1 MDRAE
6 ALMYRKII
14 VQFLGLQ
21 AIPSSQ
27 ETRPHD
33 QKHGEKRDNK
43 LKEEI
48 QILGWVDVNLKK
60 ELTSLEDIWEDGE
73 FHQRTGIY
81 KQKGGKF

>member
-33 QKHGEKRDNK
+33 QKRGEKRDNK

-48 QILGWVDVNLKK
+48 QILG
-60 ELTSLEDIWEDGE
+60 
-73 FHQRTGIY
+73 
-81 KQKGGKF
+81 